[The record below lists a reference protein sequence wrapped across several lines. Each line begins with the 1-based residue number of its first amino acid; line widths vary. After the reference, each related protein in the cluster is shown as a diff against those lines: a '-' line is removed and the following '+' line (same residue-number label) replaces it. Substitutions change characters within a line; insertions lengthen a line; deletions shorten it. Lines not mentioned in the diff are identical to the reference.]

1 MKIDVVHVFDKSV
14 KMRLIIAT
22 PIRKSAFVI
31 AASLIFTS
39 LSYAQSIGIGGG
51 ARASSSLGGTT
62 VRHGLGSQSTVI
74 RDGMGGFTMYNR
86 DGSASRYLGKSQGN
100 RVYHRGGS
108 SSLVIDD
115 GKGGY
120 TIYGPQGTHHVFPNP
135 ARTAD
140 EMP

>member
-1 MKIDVVHVFDKSV
+1 
-14 KMRLIIAT
+14 MRLIIAT

-31 AASLIFTS
+31 ATSLMFAS

-51 ARASSSLGGTT
+51 ARAAGSLGSTT
-62 VRHGLGSQSTVI
+62 ARHGNLGSQSTVI

-100 RVYHRGGS
+100 RVYHRGGL

-120 TIYGPQGTHHVFPNP
+120 TIYGPQGTHRVFPNP